1 MKGYKM
7 VCLMAC
13 MVLAGATVSAQNC
26 GMQGRRE
33 GKCPTPTEMAEKRT
47 ARMTEALSLTPE
59 QQEQVKQLNA
69 EHAKRMEARRA
80 EMKAEQEQLRTILT
94 PEQYAKWEEMS
105 KMGAHRH
112 RGMKGGPEKKC
123 CPAGKCQASDRK

>member
-1 MKGYKM
+1 
-7 VCLMAC
+7 A
-13 MVLAGATVSAQNC
+13 AFA
-26 GMQGRRE
+26 RPPEHRE
-33 GKCPTPTEMAEKRT
+33 P
-47 ARMTEALSLTPE
+47 
-59 QQEQVKQLNA
+59 VKQFIA
-69 EHAKRMEARRA
+69 EHATRLEARRA

-105 KMGAHRH
+105 KVGAHRR

>member
-1 MKGYKM
+1 
-7 VCLMAC
+7 MAC

-59 QQEQVKQLNA
+59 QLEQVKQFNA

-94 PEQYAKWEEMS
+94 PEQYAKWEGDVE
-105 KMGAHRH
+105 G
-112 RGMKGGPEKKC
+112 GGPSSPRHEGRTGKKC

>member
-59 QQEQVKQLNA
+59 QQEQ
-69 EHAKRMEARRA
+69 
-80 EMKAEQEQLRTILT
+80 LRTILT

-105 KMGAHRH
+105 KMGAHRR

>member
-80 EMKAEQEQLRTILT
+80 EMKAEQEQLRTVLT

-105 KMGAHRH
+105 KMGAHRR
-112 RGMKGGPEKKC
+112 RGMNGGPEKKC